1 MNLPNKLTILRILL
15 TFVFMV
21 FLYTQGVAAKVL
33 ALVTFLTAAL
43 TDALD
48 GYLAKKNNQITD
60 FGRLMDPIADKILVL
75 AALLAF
81 VERGVVPAWMVVI
94 IIFREIAVTGL
105 RLLALS
111 KGKVIPADGGGK
123 HKTVWQ
129 LFTITIILIFFILKA
144 GGTAQFKFW
153 SPELEVLYKNFIFII
168 MLVVVTF
175 TLTSGIAYL
184 VKNREVYSNEKA
196 D

>member
-1 MNLPNKLTILRILL
+1 MNLPNKLTILRIAL
-15 TFVFMV
+15 TFVFMA
-21 FLYTQGVAAKVL
+21 FLYTPGILAKVL
-33 ALVTFLTAAL
+33 ALVIFLIASL

-81 VERGVVPAWMVVI
+81 VERGVVPAWMVVL
-94 IIFREIAVTGL
+94 IIFREVAVTGL
-105 RLLALS
+105 RLFALS
-111 KGKVIPADGGGK
+111 KGEVLHAGSAGK
-123 HKTVWQ
+123 HKTIWQ
-129 LFTITIILIFFILKA
+129 ILTIAIILLFFIFKE
-144 GGTAQFKFW
+144 GGTARFAFW
-153 SPELEVLYKNFIFII
+153 NAKAEILYKDAIFVI
-168 MLVVVTF
+168 MLMVVVL
-175 TLTSGIAYL
+175 TLSSGVAYL